1 MNFFEISQRMEN
13 GKQTYEYFVKRK
25 KVCQKAWLKSHG
37 ISNGRYSYIAVEPF
51 VCNKAGNLTA
61 LTVTDLCI
69 NCLMLVGNLLKWHK
83 VYTLFPQQ
91 TKNVAVSRKRV
102 DLLSVFCQYYSHSDP
117 SQLLQLDLVLILLN
131 NWLGSHVQIVWFS
144 IVLGFTNGRTTG
156 PSSDSAA
163 ISMPEKAWH
172 LNPGVLSRQNSGLEK
187 W

>member
-1 MNFFEISQRMEN
+1 MASKPTSTLSSARKYVRKHGSRVMEYQMEGIVTSPLN
-13 GKQTYEYFVKRK
+13 LLFVIKPG
-25 KVCQKAWLKSHG
+25 L
-37 ISNGRYSYIAVEPF
+37 
-51 VCNKAGNLTA
+51 NLTA

-131 NWLGSHVQIVWFS
+131 NWLGCQVRIVWFS

-163 ISMPEKAWH
+163 TSMPEKAWH